1 MDRVWTLDS
10 SPGLSQCASLC
21 CVLGQD
27 TLLLQCL
34 SPLRNVTQYRLITKE
49 TWPNTGRERGGKV
62 QGNLRRTNV
71 WVEDWVGILFMLY
84 SEPAAQISHQRSSET
99 ANLAFNHDISTQC
112 LLMISQPFLQVIV
125 WRIYLYS
132 IFRRFSFGG
141 SPAVLIIPASFPLY
155 L

>member
-1 MDRVWTLDS
+1 MDSGVWTLDS
-10 SPGLSQCASLC
+10 SPGQGQCTSLC
-21 CVLGQD
+21 CFLGQD

-34 SPLRNVTQYRLITKE
+34 SPLRNVTRYRLITKE

-71 WVEDWVGILFMLY
+71 WDEDWVGIFFMLY

-112 LLMISQPFLQVIV
+112 LLMISQPFLQVGESTYTL
-125 WRIYLYS
+125 YLGV
-132 IFRRFSFGG
+132 FPLVK
-141 SPAVLIIPASFPLY
+141 SPAVLITLPASFPLY